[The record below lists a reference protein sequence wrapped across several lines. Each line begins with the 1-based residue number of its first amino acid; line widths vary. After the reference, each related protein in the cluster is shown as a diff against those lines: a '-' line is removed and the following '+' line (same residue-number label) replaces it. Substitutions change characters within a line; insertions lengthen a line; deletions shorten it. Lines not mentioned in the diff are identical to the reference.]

1 MAKNITVGEDRKVPV
16 YDAEGAKTKATV
28 VLPASIFD
36 VALNIPLIHQ
46 VVEAQR
52 RIDHVEMGVAVA
64 PALVVADPDHIVARV
79 LVLGLV

>member
-1 MAKNITVGEDRKVPV
+1 MAKNITAGEDRKVPV

-52 RIDHVEMGVAVA
+52 AAARAHQLLWTEGGRRHA
-64 PALVVADPDHIVARV
+64 PVRV
-79 LVLGLV
+79 